1 MSPTPGRYSS
11 APMPR
16 FQFLM
21 LRAVEDGASL
31 AEATRKALEWG
42 ARHPEVDLYE
52 RRGYVEWEAALVDE
66 DDDAVGTQ
74 AHSAA
79 AHGV

>member
-1 MSPTPGRYSS
+1 
-11 APMPR
+11 MPR

-31 AEATRKALEWG
+31 AEATHRALEWG
-42 ARHPEVDLYE
+42 AQHPDVDLFECRAYA
-52 RRGYVEWEAALVDE
+52 EWEAALDDE
-66 DDDAVGTQ
+66 DGHAAGRQ
-74 AHSAA
+74 ADSAA